1 MRTTINE
8 LFYTKHTP
16 EWAAYIAVTATG
28 DCFWWKSKPYNN
40 TSGVWDSEDGVHK
53 KIPEVSLPD
62 AAGLVVAKSPYDGEA
77 EARHICPCCGQPINN
92 QERSCINAVSNT
104 HQDQRNQA

>member
-40 TSGVWDSEDGVHK
+40 TAGVWDSEDGIHK
-53 KIPEVSLPD
+53 KIPNISLPD
-62 AAGLVVAKSPYDGEA
+62 AAGLVVAKSACDKGA
-77 EARHICPCCGQPINN
+77 EEPRTCPCCGQPINN
-92 QERSCINAVSNT
+92 QERPCINAVSNT
-104 HQDQRNQA
+104 HQDQRNQV